1 MKIFEPDT
9 GDFGYARVS
18 SDEQSKGHSIETQV
32 ERLRLAGCTRI
43 YTDVES
49 AFKRGVTRPEFEEML
64 RFILSGAAKGRKLV
78 VCDLDRLARNEATAF
93 LLFDQ
98 LDDSDVGLLSLDQ
111 PYLDLCNPD
120 GRVMAGHSVLQARA
134 YSARLSK
141 RVKQGH
147 QRHRDKNLPYFAP
160 FGYRKRDDK
169 FELDTEPFLCLL
181 DDRSE
186 WSRAQIGRWLIET
199 FSKEES
205 LRGTLKTFN
214 STFGIY
220 SHAIKGKGNRQ
231 PRGKMHFGAAS
242 LTTWYNNPILRGHIA
257 YGRGG
262 QQRLR
267 HQHLWDIRYDTH
279 PEHRLMSEG
288 EYKTIVDA
296 LTYNA
301 KHKGWKAPKYVHPV
315 SGLVYCAACK
325 GLCFL
330 LSYKLRTDPSN
341 IKFSYQCKNWRTR
354 SCDQKQTVKA
364 LKIEDFIVERLC
376 SRAEEIATIAATSI
390 DAVELPEILEL
401 RRQLM
406 ALDSAGNHP
415 AIERAKAELRLQI
428 KQLEKQSEK
437 QELIE
442 RTDRALLLSVFSE
455 HDYWRQL
462 QPEEKKRIYRGLV
475 DRVYIR
481 GGQIEGIELKV

>member
-1 MKIFEPDT
+1 MKLFEPDT

-18 SDEQSKGHSIETQV
+18 SDEQSKGHSIETQI

-49 AFKRGVTRPEFEEML
+49 AFKRGVTRPDFEEML

-98 LDDSDVGLLSLDQ
+98 LDDSGIGLLSLDQ

-120 GRVMAGHSVLQARA
+120 GRVLAGHSVLQARA

-160 FGYRKRDDK
+160 FGYLKRGDK
-169 FELDTEPFLCLL
+169 FVLDTEPFLCLIG
-181 DDRSE
+181 DRSE
-186 WSRAQIGRWLIET
+186 WSRAQVGRWLVET

-205 LRGTLKTFN
+205 LRGTLRNFN
-214 STFGIY
+214 STFGIC

-231 PRGKMHFGAAS
+231 PRGKMHFTAAS
-242 LTTWYNNPILRGHIA
+242 LTTWYNNPILRGHLA

-262 QQRLR
+262 LQRLR
-267 HQHLWDIRYDTH
+267 HQHLWDVRYDTH
-279 PEHRLMSEG
+279 PEHRLMSEE
-288 EYKTIVDA
+288 EYKTIVDT

-301 KHKGWKAPKYVHPV
+301 KHKGWKAPKYLHPV
-315 SGLVYCAACK
+315 SGLVYCAACN

-330 LSYKLRTDPSN
+330 MSYKLRSDPSQV
-341 IKFSYQCKNWRTR
+341 KFSYQCKNWRTR
-354 SCDQKQTVKA
+354 SCDQKRMVKA
-364 LKIEDFIVERLC
+364 LKIENFIVGQLC
-376 SRAEEIATIAATSI
+376 SRAEEIAAIAATSM
-390 DAVELPEILEL
+390 DAVEPPEILEL
-401 RRQLM
+401 RRQLI

-415 AIERAKAELRLQI
+415 AIERAKTELQLQI
-428 KQLEKQSEK
+428 KQLENQHNT
-437 QELIE
+437 QESVE
-442 RTDRALLLSVFSE
+442 QADRELLLSVFSDQE
-455 HDYWRQL
+455 YWKQL
-462 QPEEKKRIYRGLV
+462 APEEKKRIYRTLV

-481 GGQIEGIELKV
+481 SGAIEDIELKI